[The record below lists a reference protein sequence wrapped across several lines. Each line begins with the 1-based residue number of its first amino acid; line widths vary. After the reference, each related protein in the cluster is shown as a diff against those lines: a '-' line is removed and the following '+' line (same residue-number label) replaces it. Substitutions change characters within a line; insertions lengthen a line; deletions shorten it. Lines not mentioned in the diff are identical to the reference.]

1 MTNTTQTDG
10 VRRREIGR
18 RAIQIGSAT
27 VLAPSA
33 VNVAAAD
40 TASGNVE
47 LTTTA
52 TIPADTSIE
61 VTVFEDTNGSGSASR
76 QENVTISDG
85 TNTYELSLLES
96 STAQGDVLWLQ
107 VDLSTTDDTTTPSLD
122 SATLTLP
129 ATPDTPTAEPTPT
142 QEPISQPDDPN
153 TVFELWQNYL
163 AVVGFITGAYALIGA
178 WSRSLTLAA
187 WSGYMAFLYIAFTTG
202 TPLLRNIAIITLVL
216 VFLGMAFKLIASE
229 FEVE

>member
-1 MTNTTQTDG
+1 MTHTTQTDG
-10 VRRREIGR
+10 IRRREIGR
-18 RAIQIGSAT
+18 RAIQIGTAT
-27 VLAPSA
+27 VLAPPA
-33 VNVAAAD
+33 INVATAD
-40 TASGNVE
+40 TASGSVE

-52 TIPADTSIE
+52 TIPTSTSIE
-61 VTVFEDTNGSGSASR
+61 ITVFEDTNGDGSASR
-76 QENVTISDG
+76 QENVTIADG
-85 TNTYELSLLES
+85 TNTYEMGLLQS

-129 ATPDTPTAEPTPT
+129 ATPQTPT
-142 QEPISQPDDPN
+142 QEPVSQPDDPN
-153 TVFELWQNYL
+153 TLGELWQNYL
-163 AVVGFITGAYALIGA
+163 AVVGFITAAFALIGA
-178 WSRSLTLAA
+178 WSRSLTVAA

-202 TPLLRNIAIITLVL
+202 TPLLRNIGIITLVL

>member
-1 MTNTTQTDG
+1 MRKESPKKETT
-10 VRRREIGR
+10 RRRLVKTAG
-18 RAIQIGSAT
+18 AT
-27 VLAPSA
+27 VIAPSIFG
-33 VNVAAAD
+33 VATAD
-40 TASGNVE
+40 TSSGNVE

-52 TIPADTSIE
+52 TVPTSTSIE
-61 VTVFEDTNGSGSASR
+61 ITVFEDTNGSGSASR
-76 QENVTISDG
+76 QENVTIADG
-85 TNTYELSLLES
+85 TNTSELSLLES

-107 VDLSTTDDTTTPSLD
+107 VDMSTTDDTVTPELD
-122 SATLTLP
+122 AATLTLP

-142 QEPISQPDDPN
+142 EEPIDQPDDPN
-153 TVFELWQNYL
+153 TLGELWQNYL
-163 AVVGFITGAYALIGA
+163 AIVGFITGAFALIGA

-187 WSGYMAFLYIAFTTG
+187 WSGYMAFLYIAFSTG